1 MRGLKSRTFLAL
13 LAAVSVAALALA
25 ACGDEDDDSVKSE
38 LQAAREA
45 MNQMIERAEQGE
57 VEEAEQ
63 TFEAIHD
70 ALHRIDSEVR
80 DIDVSQAQELSG
92 IVIDVEEEL
101 AGQRDASRLV
111 ELAREMLQQIE
122 RAAEI
127 LGLGPLGDE

>member
-1 MRGLKSRTFLAL
+1 MRGLKSRTFPAL
-13 LAAVSVAALALA
+13 LAAVSVAVLALA

-38 LQAAREA
+38 LQAAHDA
-45 MNQMIERAEQGE
+45 MSQMIERAEQGE

>member
-1 MRGLKSRTFLAL
+1 MRGLKSRTFPAL

-38 LQAAREA
+38 LQAAHDA
-45 MNQMIERAEQGE
+45 MSQMIERAEQGE

>member
-1 MRGLKSRTFLAL
+1 VRGLKSRTFLAL

-45 MNQMIERAEQGE
+45 MNQMIERAEQGD

-122 RAAEI
+122 RAAET
-127 LGLGPLGDE
+127 LGLGPLGGQ

>member
-45 MNQMIERAEQGE
+45 MNQMIERAEQGD

-122 RAAEI
+122 RAAET
-127 LGLGPLGDE
+127 LGLGPLGGQ